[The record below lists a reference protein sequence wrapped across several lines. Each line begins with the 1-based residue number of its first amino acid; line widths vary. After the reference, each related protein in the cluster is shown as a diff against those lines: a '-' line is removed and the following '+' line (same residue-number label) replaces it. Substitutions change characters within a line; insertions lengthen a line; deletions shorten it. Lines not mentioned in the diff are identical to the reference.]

1 MSSSSSSLPLDPP
14 GSPPLRDNNHTDA
27 DHDNNDNDSLL
38 LHHHPQQQPQ
48 GSNLRKNGANQLIL
62 PPNNGRPD
70 GRQPQLPANNN
81 NLNGKDPSL
90 RAAPASHWNRPID
103 AAANAPIHQPWS
115 SSPSSSSLWHSYQT
129 FIQTHLTLI
138 SIAEDVLTRFVFLV
152 PPPPHTEE
160 HTSSSVSSSVSSG
173 LLSVSSSS
181 RWREVVW
188 GLLQL
193 HRLGVDLALANNNNN
208 DNNAKDDHAALL
220 SPSQQGTSVALPMP
234 AKTDQEE
241 EEEEKDDSSW
251 LRWLSPSS
259 VSLSLSSSANTMTT
273 LRIALTVIQSLGP
286 VTHELFRVRPTAQ
299 ESVTTTTITTTT
311 TTTSS
316 DGHYD
321 SAAADTMKQNL
332 MEASQIRRHAR
343 VQCYLER
350 LRFLLRFILLVS
362 YWKRHFEVQR
372 QLQQQQQQQQEEEKT
387 RKSNDTKNHSAFL
400 RKDSDRRCRR
410 EATVSMATTT
420 TINTTIA
427 TSIPLGLQLDGGQ
440 YHPYPSVPVP
450 TLAQEQARVQRRN
463 YQGRRT
469 GRTVTRPPPSFVST
483 HQMRPRTLARADNDD
498 DDDVD
503 DDDYYSPI
511 VTRGTQQTNV
521 LDHLRVMAGELLYI
535 VRPLFQAEAEV
546 RIHNNMAMAAT
557 SSTVLNRRK
566 LWLLLLS
573 WCLGLVMD
581 TTSLWSLRSVAG
593 IASSSSSLPYDTS
606 ANPATREEWH
616 RRRMRLLLYLLRT
629 PLWEQCSR
637 PSAERLSNLL
647 EKVPLLGG
655 LLARYFWDWLYYWK
669 LYRAEE
675 G

>member
-1 MSSSSSSLPLDPP
+1 M
-14 GSPPLRDNNHTDA
+14 
-27 DHDNNDNDSLL
+27 
-38 LHHHPQQQPQ
+38 
-48 GSNLRKNGANQLIL
+48 
-62 PPNNGRPD
+62 
-70 GRQPQLPANNN
+70 
-81 NLNGKDPSL
+81 
-90 RAAPASHWNRPID
+90 
-103 AAANAPIHQPWS
+103 
-115 SSPSSSSLWHSYQT
+115 
-129 FIQTHLTLI
+129 
-138 SIAEDVLTRFVFLV
+138 
-152 PPPPHTEE
+152 
-160 HTSSSVSSSVSSG
+160 
-173 LLSVSSSS
+173 
-181 RWREVVW
+181 W

-208 DNNAKDDHAALL
+208 DNNANNAKDDHAALL

-234 AKTDQEE
+234 AKTDQE
-241 EEEEKDDSSW
+241 DASSSSSSW
-251 LRWLSPSS
+251 IRWLSPSS
-259 VSLSLSSSANTMTT
+259 VSLSLTSSANTMTT

-299 ESVTTTTITTTT
+299 ESVTTTTTTWTTT

-372 QLQQQQQQQQEEEKT
+372 QLQQQQQQQQQQEEKA

-400 RKDSDRRCRR
+400 RKDSDRRCRC
-410 EATVSMATTT
+410 EATVDTVTTTT

-498 DDDVD
+498 DVDVD
-503 DDDYYSPI
+503 DDDYL
-511 VTRGTQQTNV
+511 TRGTQQTNV
-521 LDHLRVMAGELLYI
+521 LDHVRVMAGELLYI

-637 PSAERLSNLL
+637 PSAEHLSNLL